1 MVFPDRRDGG
11 AYSAN
16 WSNYTIYWM
25 FYGLY
30 NFWDLI
36 TSHRDTDVAITREC
50 FNS

>member
-1 MVFPDRRDGG
+1 MEGHKTEVDN
-11 AYSAN
+11 SAN